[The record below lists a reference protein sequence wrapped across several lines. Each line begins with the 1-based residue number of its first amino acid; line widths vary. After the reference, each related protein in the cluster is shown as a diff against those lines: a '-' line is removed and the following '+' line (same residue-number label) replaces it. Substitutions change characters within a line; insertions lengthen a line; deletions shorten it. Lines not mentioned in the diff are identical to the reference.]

1 MRRAEAS
8 LTLEYRP
15 PLDWAALLAFLRAR
29 ATPGVESVAGETYIR
44 TVALGRRRGWIA
56 IRHDERREVL
66 CAEVSLTLSLAPIL
80 PSLVARLR
88 RLFDLDAHPAAVGAH
103 LAGDPLL
110 RPLVLRRPG
119 LRVPGAFEGFEIGVR
134 AILGQQVSV
143 AAATTL
149 AGRLAASF
157 GDPITTTHPGLDR
170 AFPAVARLARA
181 HVDEL
186 RAIGLTGARAASLSA
201 LARAA
206 LAGEV
211 RFDRTREALAAGDA
225 REDGEPAAA
234 MAALE
239 RLPGIGPW
247 TSAYVGM
254 RALGVGD
261 AFPSS
266 DLVLRRAL
274 GGVSAGEVLARAE
287 RWRPWRAYAAMHLW
301 TSLAGDPS

>member
-1 MRRAEAS
+1 MSGKESS

-15 PLDWAALLAFLRAR
+15 PFDWSALLGFVRAR
-29 ATPGVESVAGETYIR
+29 ATPGVESVAGDTYFR
-44 TVALGRRRGWIA
+44 TVALDGHCGSIA
-56 IRHDERREVL
+56 VSRDEKREAL
-66 CAEVSLTLSLAPIL
+66 RAEVSRTLVPIRPL
-80 PSLVARLR
+80 LIARLR
-88 RLFDLDAHPAAVGAH
+88 RLFDLDAHPATVGAH
-103 LAGDPLL
+103 LSDDPLL

-134 AILGQQVSV
+134 AVLGQQVSV

-157 GDPITTTHPGLDR
+157 GEPITTTHSGLDR
-170 AFPAVARLARA
+170 AFPSVARLARA
-181 HVDEL
+181 PVDEL

-206 LAGEV
+206 HAGDV
-211 RFDRTREALAAGDA
+211 RFDQTE
-225 REDGEPAAA
+225 GESESAAA

-247 TSAYVGM
+247 TAAYVGM
-254 RALGVGD
+254 RALGAAD
-261 AFPSS
+261 AFPSG
-266 DLVLRRAL
+266 DLVLRRVL

-301 TSLAGDPS
+301 ASLA